1 MGSSEKVLAVAVLD
15 RERLGVDACPLL
27 LELVE
32 IPAEGVFA
40 AFYWLRAYRSDEG
53 PQGPVDSGWPF
64 SATLPEYVAR
74 AQRAARVR
82 WLEAGLEPLPEDAFG
97 DGVSA

>member
-1 MGSSEKVLAVAVLD
+1 MSASEKVLAVAVLD
-15 RERLGVDACPLL
+15 RERLGACHVPLL

-53 PQGPVDSGWPF
+53 AEHPVDSGWPF
-64 SATLPEYVAR
+64 SATAPDDVPH
-74 AQRAARVR
+74 AQRDARMR
-82 WLEAGLEPLPEDAFG
+82 WLEACLEPLPADAFG